1 MDGRWTPLRRCV
13 MITLIHRHRHR
24 LLRQSLIL
32 MHRLIHRHRLTI
44 TQRGSLRYT
53 QTAHTHT
60 QTEHSDNHS
69 HTDHSSLTAG
79 DQLMNYSQ
87 EVSQPW
93 LQEVTD

>member
-32 MHRLIHRHRLTI
+32 IHRHRLTI

-60 QTEHSDNHS
+60 QTEHSDTHS
-69 HTDHSSLTAG
+69 HTDH
-79 DQLMNYSQ
+79 
-87 EVSQPW
+87 
-93 LQEVTD
+93 